1 MGAATLVRITGIAQ
15 LLLGVLIWM
24 GNAAGLIPVH
34 MGIGLVFVIALWFVG
49 YRALSRGVVPWLG
62 GGLLGGGACVLA
74 LGMTRAQ
81 LMPGA
86 NHAAIQVLH
95 VLTGLIAMG
104 MSEALGERL
113 RIAKEGGGAVR
124 KAGGFGVLR

>member
-24 GNAAGLIPVH
+24 GNASGLIPVH
-34 MGIGLVFVIALWFVG
+34 MGIGLVFVIALWVVG
-49 YRALSRGVVPWLG
+49 YSAIRRGVVPWLG
-62 GGLLGGGACVLA
+62 GVLLLWGAGVLA
-74 LGMTRAQ
+74 LGMTQAQ

-86 NHAAIQVLH
+86 NHAAIQVVH

-104 MSEALGERL
+104 MSDALGKRL
-113 RIAKEGGGAVR
+113 RIANEGAAASV
-124 KAGGFGVLR
+124 K

>member
-15 LLLGVLIWM
+15 LLFGVLIWM
-24 GNAAGLIPVH
+24 GNASGLIPVH

-49 YRALSRGVVPWLG
+49 YRAISRGVVPWLG
-62 GGLLGGGACVLA
+62 GVLLVWGACVLA
-74 LGMTRAQ
+74 LGMTQAQ

-104 MSEALGERL
+104 MSEALGKRL
-113 RIAKEGGGAVR
+113 RIANEGAAASV
-124 KAGGFGVLR
+124 K